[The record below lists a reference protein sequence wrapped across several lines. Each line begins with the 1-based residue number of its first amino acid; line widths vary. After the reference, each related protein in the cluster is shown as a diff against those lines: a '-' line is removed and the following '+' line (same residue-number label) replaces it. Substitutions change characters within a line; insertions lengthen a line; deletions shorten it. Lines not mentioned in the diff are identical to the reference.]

1 MTNLIDKRATK
12 LNTTFENLENGDFF
26 EDTTTSDIAIKTG
39 ACTALYYG
47 GGSWIPYHADK
58 EELVVP
64 LKATI
69 TIEREEKENGN

>member
-12 LNTTFENLENGDFF
+12 LDTTFEDLENGDFF
-26 EDTTTSDIAIKTG
+26 EDATTGDISIKTG

-47 GGSWIPYHADK
+47 DGSWIPYHVNK

-69 TIEREEKENGN
+69 TIERNN